1 MYLTLCLNEEDI
13 FELEFTSTDDET
25 AVEDVHTGEKAVK
38 EDERCTDSSCSDHK
52 FVDVPENEFPVH
64 AHVPQYHTI
73 LPISSSGR
81 FPHLLSLLAHDQL
94 SNPGQ
99 NKVLLFL
106 PTTCVTQHF
115 ATFTRELSN
124 VILPGA
130 YIDIHSKHAQDSR
143 IAASDAFDA
152 EKSGASIFVSSDDS
166 VRGVDYLGV
175 TRVIQFVGW
184 DEIRMFTETTLIEST
199 CLNLFESLGHLRSI

>member
-1 MYLTLCLNEEDI
+1 MIPLFSNTISDR
-13 FELEFTSTDDET
+13 SP
-25 AVEDVHTGEKAVK
+25 G
-38 EDERCTDSSCSDHK
+38 CTDSSCSDHK

-73 LPISSSGR
+73 LPISSRR

-130 YIDIHSKHAQDSR
+130 YIDIHSKRAQDSR

-184 DEIRMFTETTLIEST
+184 DEIRMFTETTLIE
-199 CLNLFESLGHLRSI
+199 